1 MGDLT
6 ATQIARMKATFNTFL
21 SKTATRRRF
30 ATVEDTLGN
39 QIRDAHSDVTGI
51 PVEIWQKDQSELL
64 VNRDQ
69 QAADYIA
76 RVPSDTD
83 IEGRDQ
89 LIVDG
94 RTYEVTGPPAD
105 MRDHIRADIRYV
117 EG

>member
-6 ATQIARMKATFNTFL
+6 ATQIAGMKATFNTFL

-30 ATVEDTLGN
+30 TTVEDSLGN
-39 QIRDAHSDVTGI
+39 QIRDTHSDITGI
-51 PVEIWQKDQSELL
+51 PVEIWQKDQSEIL

-76 RVPSDTD
+76 RVPSGTD
-83 IEGRDQ
+83 VEGRDQ

>member
-6 ATQIARMKATFNTFL
+6 ATQIARMKTTFNTFL

-30 ATVEDTLGN
+30 TTSENIYGDQERDTHTDLT
-39 QIRDAHSDVTGI
+39 AI
-51 PVEIWQKDQSELL
+51 PVEIWQKDQSEQLI
-64 VNRDQ
+64 NRDE

-76 RVPSDTD
+76 RLPSGTD
-83 IEGRDQ
+83 IDGRDQ

-105 MRDHIRADIRYV
+105 MRDHIRAEIRYV